1 MFWACALSVM
11 PIALLLLGGLETL
24 QTASIVGGA
33 PLLPVALLLCISVV
47 KAARYDLRY
56 QPDYSAP
63 EIHVQEFPDEDPW
76 TEAGSWD
83 HDESRHKSAD

>member
-1 MFWACALSVM
+1 MTRRENSVSE
-11 PIALLLLGGLETL
+11 LVFLEKAVL
-24 QTASIVGGA
+24 E
-33 PLLPVALLLCISVV
+33 VALLLCISVV

-63 EIHVQEFPDEDPW
+63 EIHVQEFPEEDPW